1 MADQVDE
8 VKSKIDIVSLI
19 SEYVELK
26 RAGRNYKALCPFH
39 NEKSPSFMVS
49 PELQIFKCFGCQK
62 SGDVLTFLEEYE
74 GMEFY
79 EALKTLA
86 EKAGIKLQSF
96 GGSQKGF
103 KDRLFEVNTIVA
115 NFYHYVLLKHPA
127 GKKALD

>member
-39 NEKSPSFMVS
+39 SEKTPSFMVS

-62 SGDVLTFLEEYE
+62 SGDVIAFLEEYE
-74 GMEFY
+74 GMDFY
-79 EALKTLA
+79 EALKFLAERVGVTLA
-86 EKAGIKLQSF
+86 PYK
-96 GGSQKGF
+96 GSVESDK
-103 KDRLFEVNTIVA
+103 E
-115 NFYHYVLLKHPA
+115 
-127 GKKALD
+127 